1 MFALSS
7 VYSTEGVDRANVRI
21 LDPLV
26 LQYTAA
32 GHNIT
37 ISNAV
42 LTDFESLFNEYNV
55 LKYPKEQI
63 PV

>member
-26 LQYTAA
+26 LQHTAA

-37 ISNAV
+37 ISNTV